1 MRTSVGS
8 AHLAE
13 VFDTAQERDPIRAG
27 RAWSR
32 GSGACAC
39 VVPSEGAILRGED
52 LTAFARRQLADYRV
66 PDLVSVFDAMPLT
79 ASGKVKRRE
88 LAQVV
93 ALDHPAT

>member
-52 LTAFARRQLADYRV
+52 LTAFARRLADYKV
-66 PDLVSVFDAMPLT
+66 PDLVRVFDALPLT